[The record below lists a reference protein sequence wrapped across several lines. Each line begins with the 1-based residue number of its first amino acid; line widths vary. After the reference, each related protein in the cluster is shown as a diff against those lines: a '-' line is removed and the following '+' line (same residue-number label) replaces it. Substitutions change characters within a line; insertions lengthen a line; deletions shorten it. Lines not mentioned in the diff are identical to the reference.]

1 MDPSTSGGAWI
12 GIDLGTTNCT
22 AAVWDLNSSS
32 PKVLRLKSLARP
44 VHSGKDGKI
53 VPSVVTF
60 YEDGSVETTN
70 VSEDSACEGL
80 YTLVGNQ
87 ALQCADQADGMLV
100 GAFNQA
106 TVTSFKRVVGMT
118 SRQAQELQA
127 SDPDFW
133 GSLPFQTIILDEI
146 RAHQNMSVEQT
157 LDIGAPKTESPD
169 LASKNAQEGVAIRVQ
184 PLPFNPLHD
193 TLQSISSCDSSEHI
207 LSPLQVT
214 TILLQ
219 SIRNAAD
226 AYLAKNKKICPPA
239 THVNNSNKPNDKS
252 IQNCIIGVPAHY
264 SHTQR
269 SAIQSAAKKAGFNGY
284 VGVMTESTG
293 AAMAYGLFVSPNVQC
308 EDRQKRILVFDMG
321 GGTTDVTIAA
331 MDGDTS
337 ADAGEVDQDGVKF
350 QVVATAGDRCLGGDN
365 VDELLARYLWS
376 KMNIPTESRDRQ
388 VSDHHEFIQKCR
400 NAKEQL
406 CGNEKEDQEP
416 LSETQ
421 FTIDGVK
428 VDVTR
433 GEFDKAIR
441 PIVERAEAVVDEAL
455 FQMKSSNYSTP
466 IHEVVLVG
474 GSSHIPIIRDML
486 RRKFPPPI
494 PPDLC
499 TSISAETAVAQGLAI
514 QSALVSGIVPLW
526 ELRNAMMLDA
536 LPHSI
541 GVWVDPDTSNDGSGA
556 PYEKGDILHES
567 GSKGRYVEILEK
579 DTPLSAKGSA
589 TFTLANADQFG
600 VTVVAVERI
609 GLDTFQCMGVFTFL
623 LHRLDRELAV
633 NNDTRQI
640 EVGMILESNGK
651 FIVSVFDENDPEHRE
666 RKRVFLQQKGISIE
680 TESRG
685 NDSDRVGFSETE
697 ASLIILIA
705 IAFALY
711 IGTRIAFSD
720 VELDLQG
727 NPDEL

>member
-1 MDPSTSGGAWI
+1 MDPSKSRGAWI

-32 PKVLRLKSLARP
+32 PKVLRLTTLARP
-44 VHSGKDGKI
+44 VDSGKGGKI

-60 YEDGSVETTN
+60 FEDGSTEAASVLDDAASGEF
-70 VSEDSACEGL
+70 S
-80 YTLVGNQ
+80 TLVGYQ
-87 ALQCADQADGMLV
+87 ALQCADQAGELLV

-118 SRQAQELQA
+118 SRQAKELQA

-133 GSLPFQTIILDEI
+133 NSLPFQTIILDGV
-146 RAHQNMSVEQT
+146 RAHQDLSNTQT
-157 LDIGAPKTESPD
+157 LDMLGAPKTKPSD
-169 LASKNAQEGVAIRVQ
+169 LTPKVAQEGVAIRIQ

-193 TLQSISSCDSSEHI
+193 KLQNISRRDSSEYI
-207 LSPLQVT
+207 ISPLQVT

-226 AYLAKNKKICPPA
+226 AYLTKNKSIRPPSI
-239 THVNNSNKPNDKS
+239 HVNSNECNDHT

-269 SAIQSAAKKAGFNGY
+269 IAIQTAAKNAGFNGY
-284 VGVMTESTG
+284 IGVMTESTA
-293 AAMAYGLFVSPNVQC
+293 AAMSYGLFVSPNVKC
-308 EDRQKRILVFDMG
+308 EDREKRILVFDMG
-321 GGTTDVTIAA
+321 GGTTDVTIAV

-337 ADAGEVDQDGVKF
+337 ADNGDVSENGVKF

-365 VDELLARYLWS
+365 VDELLARYLWN
-376 KMNIPTESRDRQ
+376 KMNSSTERREWQASE
-388 VSDHHEFIQKCR
+388 HHEFIQKCR

-406 CGNEKEDQEP
+406 CGNDKEDQEP
-416 LSETQ
+416 LSKTQ
-421 FTIDGVK
+421 LTMDGVK

-433 GEFDKAIR
+433 DEFETAIK
-441 PIVERAEAVVDEAL
+441 PIVDRAEAVVNEAL
-455 FQMKSSNYSTP
+455 SQMKSSNYSVP

-474 GSSHIPIIRDML
+474 GSSHIPIIREML

-514 QSALVSGIVPLW
+514 QSALVSGVVPLW

-541 GVWVDPDTSNDGSGA
+541 GVWIDPDIPNDGSGA
-556 PYEKGDILHES
+556 PYEKGDILHGSES
-567 GSKGRYVEILEK
+567 RGHYVEILEK
-579 DTPLSAKGSA
+579 DAPLPAKGSA
-589 TFTLANADQFG
+589 TFTLANIDQFG

-609 GLDTFQCMGVFTFL
+609 GVDTYQCMGVFTFL
-623 LHRLDRELAV
+623 LHRLDLQLAF
-633 NNDTRQI
+633 NNDPRQI
-640 EVGMILESNGK
+640 EVGMTLESNGK
-651 FIVSVFDENDPEHRE
+651 FVVSVFDENDPEHRE
-666 RKRVFLQQKGISIE
+666 RKRAFLQQKGI
-680 TESRG
+680 ESECG
-685 NDSDRVGFSETE
+685 GDDGDRVGFTGTE

-711 IGTRIAFSD
+711 VGTRIAFSE
-720 VELDLQG
+720 VELDLQD
-727 NPDEL
+727 NTDEL